1 MRKRDKQ
8 LEELRG
14 EIEKLTEENKAKDE
28 RLYAAARDVV
38 DAKRESVDARARRA
52 GRLDLAVAHR
62 ATRQESVGLRQRYER
77 EAQQARLAL
86 QAEIRGATVEIRE
99 DRDAALKRL
108 EHVESLLKAQG
119 GSENKQFVA
128 TKAGQQG
135 ADEARRERQHV
146 AEERKGR
153 VQPSYCGPEEGDRET
168 AEGPQEGYP
177 TAEGEQSRQAVLK
190 ARRKSALEEARKPL
204 VPRGGLAVAVV
215 SARMR

>member
-38 DAKRESVDARARRA
+38 DAKRESVDARARLGRA
-52 GRLDLAVAHR
+52 ELDLAVAHR
-62 ATRQESVGLRQRYER
+62 ATRSESVNLRQRYER

-108 EHVESLLKAQG
+108 EHVENLLKAQG
-119 GSENKQFVA
+119 GSENKQLVA
-128 TKAGQQG
+128 TKRANKVLMKRVENVNMLRKKEKAGFNQATTELKKEVEKLQK
-135 ADEARRERQHV
+135 ALKKAT
-146 AEERKGR
+146 
-153 VQPSYCGPEEGDRET
+153 QPQKENNP
-168 AEGPQEGYP
+168 
-177 TAEGEQSRQAVLK
+177 QAVLK
-190 ARRKSALEEARKPL
+190 ARRKSKALEEARKYSFAGRPEPSQWY
-204 VPRGGLAVAVV
+204 PRG
-215 SARMR
+215 